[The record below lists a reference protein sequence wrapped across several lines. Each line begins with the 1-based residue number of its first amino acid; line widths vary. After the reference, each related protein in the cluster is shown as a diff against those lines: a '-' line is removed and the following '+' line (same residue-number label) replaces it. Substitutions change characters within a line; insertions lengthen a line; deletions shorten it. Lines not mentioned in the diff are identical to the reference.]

1 MLSWCV
7 LLLYGLGVCGLF
19 GVYVCVC
26 CVMSCVWGMLGG
38 CLVHVFCMFGVCVCL
53 LCVWLC
59 LVHVFGMFLAL
70 ACFVCCLV
78 CAWYVVGVCLL
89 CSGGVLDVCDW
100 VVCEHDCMCVWLCVC

>member
-38 CLVHVFCMFGVCVCL
+38 CLVHVFCMFGVCVFVVCL
-53 LCVWLC
+53 VMFGACVW
-59 LVHVFGMFLAL
+59 HVSGIGLFCVLF
-70 ACFVCCLV
+70 
-78 CAWYVVGVCLL
+78 GVCR
-89 CSGGVLDVCDW
+89 GWMERLDGED
-100 VVCEHDCMCVWLCVC
+100 